1 VSGPLVVLTRD
12 ELRALI
18 LEAVVEALASSSAGA
33 ELVDVADL
41 LPMTKRCAY
50 AHAPK
55 IPGARKVGRKWLAT
69 REACAAYVE
78 SLAPRTPA
86 APAADVAWSPAVA
99 LSKVGR

>member
-1 VSGPLVVLTRD
+1 VVLTRD

-18 LEAVVEALASSSAGA
+18 LEAVVEALASSSSGA

-41 LPMTKRCAY
+41 LPMSRRTAY
-50 AHAPK
+50 SHAAR

-78 SLAPRTPA
+78 SLAPRARAA
-86 APAADVAWSPAVA
+86 APAADVAWSPAAALAKVA
-99 LSKVGR
+99 R